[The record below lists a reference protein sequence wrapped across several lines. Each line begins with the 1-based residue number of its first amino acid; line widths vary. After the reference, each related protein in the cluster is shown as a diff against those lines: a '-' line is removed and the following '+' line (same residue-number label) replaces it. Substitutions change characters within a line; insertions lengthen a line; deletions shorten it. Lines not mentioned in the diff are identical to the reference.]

1 MKYGRPTKYKDEYCD
16 MLIDHMRQGLSF
28 ECFAGVIGVTPECIY
43 NWARENEAFSEAKSR
58 GFVLCQL
65 FWEKIGIAGVT
76 GRIQNFQT
84 GAWIFNM
91 KHRFKWYEASRHLPE
106 GTRNQLQLAYSQ
118 PSKKFISPEK
128 KGQKRIR
135 TQKNTN
141 ALIAQGHEII
151 DV

>member
-1 MKYGRPTKYKDEYCD
+1 MKNGRPTKFREEYCE

-28 ECFAGVIGVTPECIY
+28 ECFAGVVGVGKETIY
-43 NWARENEAFSEAKSR
+43 TWSEQFESFRDAKSR
-58 GFVLCQL
+58 GFALSQL

-106 GTRNQLQLAYSQ
+106 GTRNQLQLAYQQ
-118 PSKKFISPEK
+118 PSKKFISPDK

-135 TQKNTN
+135 SQKNTN